1 MKHQPNANLNLNL
14 PRFNMVIGKINM
26 VIRRAMFVDF
36 LVEYLDILPVVFI
49 IDYEVVNEFIRV

>member
-1 MKHQPNANLNLNL
+1 MKHRPNANLNLNL

>member
-1 MKHQPNANLNLNL
+1 MKHQPNANLKLNL